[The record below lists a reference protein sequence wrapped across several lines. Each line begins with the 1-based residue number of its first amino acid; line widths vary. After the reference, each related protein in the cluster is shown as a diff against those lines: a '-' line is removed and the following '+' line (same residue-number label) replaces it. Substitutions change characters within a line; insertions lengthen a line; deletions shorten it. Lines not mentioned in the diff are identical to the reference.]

1 MVTHIGVPQETTTMP
16 GESMYCD
23 ARIRYWEE
31 EWISQLLDEA
41 MRLKGKRP
49 AEETRPRKH

>member
-1 MVTHIGVPQETTTMP
+1 MPQETTTMT

-49 AEETRPRKH
+49 AEETRARKH